1 MDLKMLSD
9 SFGHALL
16 SIEERL
22 EPVNDILRD
31 LPFASETDRLRI
43 DMRHLHPERIE
54 SIKTQLRE
62 LSADVTGE
70 WTAEEADRRFA
81 RLQEFI
87 DLIDLPESGV
97 NPRRDEVLDVRRHI
111 EITASRIDPE
121 GREVSTYSTL
131 GDKSG
136 GESQEL
142 VAFIVGAALRYQLGD
157 QTRSWPRFAPVF
169 LDEGFVKADSAF
181 TGRAISAWLGLGFQI
196 IVVAPLDKV
205 TTLEPH
211 MGLNLSVTKNDAGYS
226 FITAFRDVAL
236 R

>member
-1 MDLKMLSD
+1 M
-9 SFGHALL
+9 A
-16 SIEERL
+16 
-22 EPVNDILRD
+22 
-31 LPFASETDRLRI
+31 A
-43 DMRHLHPERIE
+43 
-54 SIKTQLRE
+54 
-62 LSADVTGE
+62 A
-70 WTAEEADRRFA
+70 ADRRFA

-181 TGRAISAWLGLGFQI
+181 TGRAIRAWLGLGFQI

-211 MGLNLSVTKNDAGYS
+211 MGLNLSVTKYDAGYS
-226 FITAFRDVAL
+226 FITAFRVVAL